1 MPSLKNLY
9 EAISSWDVLVRSS
22 CPGSWLLRVR
32 AYERNSPVIYFYMN
46 SYGFSQRE
54 RMVFKRR
61 KVSLLKR
68 KVREYIE
75 EVPALVMMIVFVAA
89 IWALVLVIK

>member
-1 MPSLKNLY
+1 
-9 EAISSWDVLVRSS
+9 
-22 CPGSWLLRVR
+22 
-32 AYERNSPVIYFYMN
+32 
-46 SYGFSQRE
+46 
-54 RMVFKRR
+54 MVFKRR